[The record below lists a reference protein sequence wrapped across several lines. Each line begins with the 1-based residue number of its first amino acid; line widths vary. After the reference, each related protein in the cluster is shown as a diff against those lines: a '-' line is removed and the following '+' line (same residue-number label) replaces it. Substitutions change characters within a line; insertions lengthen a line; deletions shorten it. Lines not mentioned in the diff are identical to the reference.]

1 MNDRIDHLE
10 VEEIEK
16 AMGTGGVGQMKNNY
30 EQIYRVSFK
39 KPPYEDDAR
48 SDFYFTS
55 LAAIYQHFTKEQIGC
70 SVSRLWNLKISGGN
84 TYKSR
89 LCTISRHPLFRM
101 KQNTSQTTGDKS
113 EKNN

>member
-1 MNDRIDHLE
+1 
-10 VEEIEK
+10 
-16 AMGTGGVGQMKNNY
+16 MKNNY

-39 KPPYEDDAR
+39 KPPFEDDAR

-70 SVSRLWNLKISGGN
+70 SVNRLWNLKLSDGN
-84 TYKSR
+84 TYDSR

-101 KQNTSQTTGDKS
+101 KHTAPTGGDNLTNENLHENKT
-113 EKNN
+113 KR

>member
-1 MNDRIDHLE
+1 
-10 VEEIEK
+10 
-16 AMGTGGVGQMKNNY
+16 MKNNY
-30 EQIYRVSFK
+30 EQIYRVCFK

-101 KQNTSQTTGDKS
+101 KHTAQTTGDNLTN
-113 EKNN
+113 ENLHDNNE